1 MGDSNIVVISFHIR
15 IILNIR
21 NILVSHIY
29 IRCDKSIVFIATYK
43 IIRAKIGACYFRYY
57 GKLNI

>member
-21 NILVSHIY
+21 NVLVSHIY
-29 IRCDKSIVFIATYK
+29 ILDAINQSFLSQRT
-43 IIRAKIGACYFRYY
+43 R
-57 GKLNI
+57 